1 MSTAAESR
9 KGVLAGVLAYG
20 IWGLFP
26 LYFKQLAQVSPL
38 EVVAHRS
45 LWSLAFLAIALLV
58 LRRWGSV
65 LAWLAQPRVAG
76 KAFVAA
82 VLLVGNWTVYVWAV
96 VNGYVL
102 EASLGYFINPLVNV
116 ALGYAVLHERPRRL
130 QWLAVALAAC
140 GVVWLALHAGR
151 PPWVALT
158 LALSFG
164 VYGLLRKTTP
174 MSAIDGLAVE
184 TILFAPVAIVAL
196 GWWTAQGTSS
206 FVQGSASELAW
217 LVGTGPLTAIPLLLF
232 AVSARRVTLTTLGL
246 LQYIAP
252 SMLFLQG
259 ALLYGEPVSAA
270 RLAGFA
276 LIWLALAVYTVDG
289 LRSR

>member
-1 MSTAAESR
+1 MSGAAESR
-9 KGVLAGVLAYG
+9 KGVLAGVLAYA

-26 LYFKQLAQVSPL
+26 LYFKQVAQVSPL

-45 LWSLAFLAIALLV
+45 LWSLAFLAIVLLL
-58 LRRWGSV
+58 LRRWGGV

-76 KAFVAA
+76 KAFLAA

-96 VNGYVL
+96 VNGHVL

-116 ALGYAVLHERPRRL
+116 ALGYAVLHERPRRM

-164 VYGLLRKTTP
+164 FYGLLRKTTP

-184 TILFAPVAIVAL
+184 TILFAPVAIAAL
-196 GWWTAQGTSS
+196 AWWTMQGSSS

-259 ALLYGEPVSAA
+259 ALLFDEPVSPA
-270 RLAGFA
+270 RLVGFA
-276 LIWLALAVYTVDG
+276 LIWAALALYTLDG
-289 LRSR
+289 LRQR